1 MCISVSLQH
10 AWCATF
16 LLFSHVGSVILY
28 VCTCTTGIQ
37 HRELKPS
44 SSIYWVN
51 SKCHLFLPIG
61 NKMVVATTKRKGIWF
76 IKQLLTA
83 IEKHCTTTHVTTTSS
98 FLYLMSNLTLL
109 WMFLIPDKKCPKMKP
124 SKIFNPLI
132 FYMSEILLYS
142 TV

>member
-1 MCISVSLQH
+1 MHTNLIVTCLVCHFFCCFPIEDQ
-10 AWCATF
+10 
-16 LLFSHVGSVILY
+16 LY

-37 HRELKPS
+37 CQELKPS
-44 SSIYWVN
+44 SRIYWVN

-76 IKQLLTA
+76 IKQLLKA

-109 WMFLIPDKKCPKMKP
+109 LMFSIPDKKCPKMKP

-132 FYMSEILLYS
+132 LFLY
-142 TV
+142 V